1 MAVSGIREDD
11 SRGRHTTTHRQLI
24 KLPSGVIVID
34 TPGMRE
40 LGMWDVSI
48 GWVKL
53 LAMWR
58 AILDCANSG
67 IVVIRPRPGCAVRA
81 AIESGE
87 LSIERWESY
96 LKLEGSKIF
105 RQ

>member
-24 KLPSGVIVID
+24 KLPSVMVID

-48 GWVKL
+48 GL
-53 LAMWR
+53 GEALAMWR

-67 IVVIRPRPGCAVRA
+67 IVVIRPSQAVLSGRRLRA
-81 AIESGE
+81 VSS
-87 LSIERWESY
+87 L
-96 LKLEGSKIF
+96 
-105 RQ
+105 